1 MAEENTVKDMM
12 AKKGLLR
19 ATAPEV
25 VPEVQNENKTP
36 LERNRERP
44 EPFSEQEGLDSYE
57 SVDEINK
64 KNEEMVLK
72 RELKPEKPKKV
83 IKVKEETEDGK
94 QAYIKS
100 IPMSVMKIAKSAFPI
115 LAQAE
120 AVTAYIVA
128 MSDDDIP
135 EDIDEKTYKAIVE
148 YRKEMDARDSLKIMA
163 GAMKLLNKKLVAEE
177 KRSKTLELGMAYLLA
192 DRLGFRQGDVSS
204 IDNMDFT
211 EDAVLKLLRK
221 YRSESLKYIFKEAQ
235 KDGRPIK

>member
-25 VPEVQNENKTP
+25 IPEVQNENKTP
-36 LERNRERP
+36 PERNRERP

-64 KNEEMVLK
+64 KNEDLILK
-72 RELKPEKPKKV
+72 RETKPKKV

-100 IPMSVMKIAKSAFPI
+100 IPMSVMKIAKSAFPF